1 MGASVV
7 IEHIILILM
16 TCSEYFVYVELFI
29 AHSPGFLFKLPKTNV
44 TFVL

>member
-7 IEHIILILM
+7 IEHIIDILM
-16 TCSEYFVYVELFI
+16 TCSEYFVELFI